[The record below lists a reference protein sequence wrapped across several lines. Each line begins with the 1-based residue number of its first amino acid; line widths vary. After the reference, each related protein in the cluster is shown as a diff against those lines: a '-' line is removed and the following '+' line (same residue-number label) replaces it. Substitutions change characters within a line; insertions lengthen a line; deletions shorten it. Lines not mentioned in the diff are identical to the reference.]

1 MTSSMHTDT
10 RSTGDIRDAQ
20 FVPDDEAVASGN
32 DYVDYFG
39 FGEDK
44 VFVLPDGRQTIL
56 FSVMNEG
63 KRAAYQKRTSKDIK
77 FNRAS
82 GDAAIKADQAEERHE
97 LIMSSVTGWTLMR
110 RGATGWEPVPFNG
123 NGPNSSLANWLK
135 VADPKIVDALE
146 LAIRKANPWM
156 QAEMTVAEI
165 DKEIESLQEL
175 RAQAVERE
183 RGK

>member
-1 MTSSMHTDT
+1 MTSTMYEDQ
-10 RSTGDIRDAQ
+10 RDIRDAQ
-20 FVPDDEAVASGN
+20 VRPDDEAVVTGEEF
-32 DYVDYFG
+32 VDYFG
-39 FGEDK
+39 FGREE
-44 VFVLPDGRQTIL
+44 VFTLPDGKQTIT
-56 FSVMNEG
+56 FQVMNEG

-97 LIMSSVTGWTLMR
+97 LILSSVTGWTLRR
-110 RGATGWEPVPFNG
+110 RGSTGWEPVPFSG
-123 NGPNSSLANWLK
+123 NGPNSALANWLK
-135 VADPKIVDALE
+135 VADPRIVDALE

-156 QAEMTVAEI
+156 QAEMTVEEI
-165 DKEIESLQEL
+165 DKEINNLQEL